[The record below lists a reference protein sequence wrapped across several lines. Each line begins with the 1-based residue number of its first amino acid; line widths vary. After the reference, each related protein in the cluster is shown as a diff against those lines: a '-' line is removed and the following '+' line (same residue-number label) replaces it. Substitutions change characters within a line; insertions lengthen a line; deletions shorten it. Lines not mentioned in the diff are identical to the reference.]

1 MNNIHEKFIMENNNN
16 FECLLIKPKNI
27 KDINWLN
34 LEYPKIISELDIYE
48 SLITN
53 SDNFIEIIA
62 TKLETNK
69 FNIPNLSIKNE
80 IISET
85 KDYFYEL
92 LYIDL
97 LDYKDYHNNENEVAT
112 LLTINGDIIYSN
124 ALLLK
129 NYLPSLTDSI
139 TLVDAQKIDIQNI
152 LSNRVNTK
160 IVTWDY
166 DNNWKETEVIGDLTY
181 FANIFFEDYDYQKI
195 EFAFLLHNINI
206 WYITDNL
213 GEKNICGSFIA
224 KPIEKCLLFTMN
236 TTELRGNLTLDEV
249 KKIIFLS
256 DKLKSYIT
264 PSELLEEKNDKFG
277 RKIINNKYK
286 ILDYIYHKI

>member
-1 MNNIHEKFIMENNNN
+1 MNICEKFIMDNNDN
-16 FECLLIKPKNI
+16 FECLLIKPNNI
-27 KDINWLN
+27 KDISWLN
-34 LEYPKIISELDIYE
+34 LEYPKIISELDTYE
-48 SLITN
+48 TLITN
-53 SDNFIEIIA
+53 CDNFIEIIA
-62 TKLETNK
+62 TKLETDK

-80 IISET
+80 IIAES

-97 LDYKDYHNNENEVAT
+97 LDYKDYHNVENEVAT
-112 LLTINGDIIYSN
+112 LLNINGDIIYSN

-139 TLVDAQKIDIQNI
+139 TIVDAKKIDIQNI

-166 DNNWKETEVIGDLTY
+166 DNNWKEIEVIGDLNY
-181 FANIFFEDYDYQKI
+181 FAKNFFEDCDYQKI

-206 WYITDNL
+206 WYITDNY
-213 GEKNICGSFIA
+213 GEKNVCGTFIS

-236 TTELRGNLTLDEV
+236 TNELRGNLTLDEV

-256 DKLKSYIT
+256 DKVNSYKT
-264 PSELLEEKNDKFG
+264 PSELLEEKNDNLG

-286 ILDYIYHKI
+286 ILDYMYHKF